1 MRCNPCVAL
10 LAWLAIG
17 AVALASHMSCFAPW
31 CQNQRDMDHF
41 HYTNKVGELS
51 LWALRMKAQTRQNI
65 AQAGRQCL
73 APLYT
78 WREVPL
84 LTSIPRGLKVVS
96 FNNFVWSPWRQQSD
110 INYSPIHPAPDQRA
124 GLTELMNARRNRHP
138 WGMKSNLHLRGTS
151 DTVFYKRPMGLEVLI
166 HIVRLVWQ

>member
-1 MRCNPCVAL
+1 MRCNPCMAL

-84 LTSIPRGLKVVS
+84 LTSQPRGLKVVS
-96 FNNFVWSPWRQQSD
+96 FNNFV
-110 INYSPIHPAPDQRA
+110 
-124 GLTELMNARRNRHP
+124 
-138 WGMKSNLHLRGTS
+138 
-151 DTVFYKRPMGLEVLI
+151 
-166 HIVRLVWQ
+166 

>member
-1 MRCNPCVAL
+1 MAL

-96 FNNFVWSPWRQQSD
+96 FNNFV
-110 INYSPIHPAPDQRA
+110 
-124 GLTELMNARRNRHP
+124 
-138 WGMKSNLHLRGTS
+138 
-151 DTVFYKRPMGLEVLI
+151 
-166 HIVRLVWQ
+166 